1 MTNSTKVVRLL
12 PGGDPEN
19 GLTHGRY
26 AGDVFEGDPIEA
38 AHRFFNEPRDNIKS
52 VRAGVYEGSGYAER
66 VVNYPCD
73 EMAMILEGEV
83 EIVDEDGT
91 SHVFKPGE
99 CYFMPIGFNGIWRQS
114 DGFRKFHMT
123 ASTV

>member
-1 MTNSTKVVRLL
+1 MTYSTKVVRLL
-12 PGGDPEN
+12 PGGDPES
-19 GLTHGRY
+19 GLTVERH
-26 AGDVFEGDPIEA
+26 AGDIFEGNPVEA

-66 VVNYPCD
+66 VVDYPCD

-83 EIVDEDGT
+83 EIVDEDGA
-91 SHVFKPGE
+91 SHVFRSGE

-114 DGFRKFHMT
+114 DGFRKLHMT
-123 ASTV
+123 ASTT

>member
-1 MTNSTKVVRLL
+1 MGNSTKVVRLL
-12 PGGDPEN
+12 PGGESGE
-19 GLTHGRY
+19 GLTVGRY

-38 AHRFFNEPRDNIKS
+38 THRFFNEPRNNIVS
-52 VRAGVYEGSGYAER
+52 VRAGVYEGSGYAEK

-73 EMAMILEGEV
+73 EMALILEGEV
-83 EIVDEDGT
+83 EIIDEDGS
-91 SHVFKPGE
+91 SHIFKPGE

-114 DGFRKFHMT
+114 DGFRKIHMT